1 MKTNPTNPEPFESTY
16 ALILRSEDKKQR
28 VSEAVICALLLMST
42 GSALW
47 QLGQHPFVVPTTLR
61 MHSTSI
67 TQAADVQPRG
77 S

>member
-16 ALILRSEDKKQR
+16 ALILRSEDKKQM
-28 VSEAVICALLLMST
+28 VSEIVICALLLLST

-47 QLGQHPFVVPTTLR
+47 QFGQHPFTVPTTLR

-67 TQAADVQPRG
+67 VQAANVQQRG
-77 S
+77 T